1 MEIMELMRSRHSVR
15 RYLDKKIPEDIR
27 KQLKACAAELNAE
40 SGLNMQ
46 IIFDDPDCFDNFMA
60 HYGNFEGCSNYISMT
75 GKKGS
80 DLDEKCGFF
89 GEKLVLKAQELGL
102 NTCWAKMSHGKSRA
116 AVGKGEKETILIS
129 LGFGKTQ
136 GHDRKSK
143 SASEVSN
150 LSDSSPEW
158 FRRGVEAALI
168 APTAVN
174 QQKFFLELKDGGKVA
189 ASAAKIGP
197 CLKIDL
203 GIVKC
208 HFELAAGK
216 ENFEWEM

>member
-1 MEIMELMRSRHSVR
+1 MDIMTLMRSRHSVR
-15 RYLDKKIPEDIR
+15 RYLERRIPDEIR
-27 KQLKACAAELNAE
+27 EELDAYCAELNAE

-46 IIFDDPDCFDNFMA
+46 IIYDEPKCFDNRMA
-60 HYGNFEGCSNYISMT
+60 KYGNFENARNYISVT
-75 GKKGS
+75 GKKGN
-80 DLDEKCGFF
+80 DLDEKGGFF
-89 GEKLVLKAQELGL
+89 GEKLVLRAQELGL
-102 NTCWAKMSHGKSRA
+102 NTCWAKMSHGKSTA

-129 LGFGKTQ
+129 LGYGVNQ
-136 GHDRKSK
+136 GHRRTSK
-143 SASEVSN
+143 YPEDVSN
-150 LSDSSPEW
+150 VGDGSPEW
-158 FRRGVEAALI
+158 FKKGVEAALL

-174 QQKFFLELKDGGKVA
+174 QQKFFFELREGGKVA

-216 ENFEWEM
+216 ENFTWD